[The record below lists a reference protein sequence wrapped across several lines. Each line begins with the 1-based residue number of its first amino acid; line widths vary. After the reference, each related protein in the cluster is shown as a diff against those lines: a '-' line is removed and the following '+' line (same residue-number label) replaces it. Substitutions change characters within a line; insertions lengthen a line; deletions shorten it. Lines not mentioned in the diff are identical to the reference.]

1 MSKFRAVADTFAGNH
16 IGRILPKR
24 TFGNVNLNWKE
35 VGGLPV
41 DLAFYITNVTNEKMF
56 THINE
61 QSSSGFLA
69 YSVDEPRQWGVR
81 MKWRFGD

>member
-1 MSKFRAVADTFAGNH
+1 LGV
-16 IGRILPKR
+16 LPKR

-61 QSSSGFLA
+61 QSSRGFLA